1 MAQEEISNV
10 PRRRTPNRDK
20 EINNYTKLPPQAV
33 ELEEAVLGALMLEK
47 DAYSLVC
54 EILTP
59 ECFYKE
65 ANKTIF
71 EAINELALKQEPID
85 MLTVQNKLTQQ
96 GKLEEVGGAYQ
107 IVKLTASVTSAVHI
121 EYHASILAQ
130 KSLARHLINFST
142 NIQKLAF
149 NEQMDVDEIVQMAES
164 ELFKISNKSLKK
176 DFVKIDA
183 VVGESIRR
191 VEEAAKQRSG
201 LSGIASGFH
210 VLDKVTS
217 GWQRSDLI
225 IVAARPAMGKTA
237 FILSMA
243 KNIAEMGV
251 PIAVFSLEMSNVQLV
266 NRLLVNACE
275 ITADKI
281 KNGHLERYEW
291 ETLMQRSRDLES
303 LPIYLDDS
311 AGLSI
316 MELNTK
322 ARRLA
327 KDHGIKMIVI
337 DYLQLMNASG
347 MKFGSREQEVSMISR
362 SLKQL
367 AKELDIPIIAL
378 SQLNRGVEKSENKRP
393 GLADLR
399 ESGAIEQDADMVIF
413 IHRPEYYKITED
425 PNTGDDLRGVAE
437 IIIAKHRNGSVED
450 VRLRFKAELARFQNM
465 EDDFAK
471 PKPYSSRYN
480 QTSNNAVGASMP
492 EENSFSSE
500 QEPMPF

>member
-85 MLTVQNKLTQQ
+85 MLTVQNKLIQQ

-281 KNGHLERYEW
+281 KNGNLERYEW

-303 LPIYLDDS
+303 LPIFLDDS

-362 SLKQL
+362 S
-367 AKELDIPIIAL
+367 
-378 SQLNRGVEKSENKRP
+378 
-393 GLADLR
+393 
-399 ESGAIEQDADMVIF
+399 
-413 IHRPEYYKITED
+413 
-425 PNTGDDLRGVAE
+425 
-437 IIIAKHRNGSVED
+437 
-450 VRLRFKAELARFQNM
+450 
-465 EDDFAK
+465 
-471 PKPYSSRYN
+471 
-480 QTSNNAVGASMP
+480 
-492 EENSFSSE
+492 
-500 QEPMPF
+500 

>member
-1 MAQEEISNV
+1 
-10 PRRRTPNRDK
+10 
-20 EINNYTKLPPQAV
+20 
-33 ELEEAVLGALMLEK
+33 
-47 DAYSLVC
+47 
-54 EILTP
+54 
-59 ECFYKE
+59 
-65 ANKTIF
+65 
-71 EAINELALKQEPID
+71 
-85 MLTVQNKLTQQ
+85 
-96 GKLEEVGGAYQ
+96 
-107 IVKLTASVTSAVHI
+107 
-121 EYHASILAQ
+121 
-130 KSLARHLINFST
+130 
-142 NIQKLAF
+142 
-149 NEQMDVDEIVQMAES
+149 
-164 ELFKISNKSLKK
+164 
-176 DFVKIDA
+176 
-183 VVGESIRR
+183 

-281 KNGHLERYEW
+281 KNGNLERYEW

-303 LPIYLDDS
+303 LPIFLDDS

-399 ESGAIEQDADMVIF
+399 ESGAIEQDADMVVF

-425 PNTGDDLRGVAE
+425 PNTGEDLRGIAE

-450 VRLRFKAELARFQNM
+450 VKLRFKAELARFQNL

-471 PKPYSSRYN
+471 SKPYSSRFN
-480 QTSNNAVGASMP
+480 QPNNNAAGATMP
-492 EENSFSSE
+492 EENTFSSE